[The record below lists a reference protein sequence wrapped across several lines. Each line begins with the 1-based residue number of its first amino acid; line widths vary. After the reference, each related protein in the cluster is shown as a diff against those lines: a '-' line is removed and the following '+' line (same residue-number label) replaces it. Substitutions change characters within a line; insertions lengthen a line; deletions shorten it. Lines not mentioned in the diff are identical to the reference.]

1 MSTYGDEVAAI
12 DVALTT
18 ESAPQELCHLRRSR
32 NFLASQLL
40 HLPTE
45 LILTIIEYAIQPD
58 DRNDCPEEDEE
69 DDETTDDDTSL
80 PPPEDSQLLL
90 ALTAAC
96 HRLRQIAM
104 TPHLWGYVDLA
115 IHPLAK
121 FSLELCNF
129 DPHTIAITWSDDRC
143 FPEWELGVSKASA
156 ETRDLLSQLEARSL
170 ENLRCLVF
178 SGELSTFAESA
189 APLLQRARN
198 VTNLELHY
206 PYTFRTNLE
215 LPLFHGAISM
225 PNLSALR
232 LHRFTISWA
241 SPLLRNLRQLYLEA
255 QPFSTPSMR
264 GSVKMFLA
272 ALAGCPDL
280 EELTLDGAGPDL
292 TTWHQ
297 EDQDVVQLRRL
308 RKLRLRFRDP
318 FVIGC
323 ILSHIEYG
331 RSVDLQVEIR
341 VDEEIDLAELIPP
354 TLLHQKIQAIQ
365 CSRKSRLSVE
375 LSNRPAFST
384 EIFHFRFLRGYA
396 PMECRDD
403 PRAWLRLAPGI
414 TEAVWRNTI
423 SSFAIRL
430 PYVDLAEG
438 ILKGF
443 LYGLPQLERI
453 DYYPLGVWGDRDSID
468 PFLSVFSQ
476 PFEGGPVCPRLR
488 ELRLSWGVLTLFS
501 SVMVLRHAME
511 ERDVRGMRL
520 RRIGFIKDWGDEF
533 LLEPFRN
540 FVDEILP
547 PRFFLGGLR

>member
-18 ESAPQELCHLRRSR
+18 ESAPQGLYHLRRSR
-32 NFLASQLL
+32 NFFTSQLL
-40 HLPTE
+40 RLPTE

-58 DRNDCPEEDEE
+58 DRNDCPEEGEEE
-69 DDETTDDDTSL
+69 DDETMDDDISL
-80 PPPEDSQLLL
+80 PPPEDSQVLL
-90 ALTAAC
+90 ALTAVC
-96 HRLRQIAM
+96 HRLRQIAT

-129 DPHTIAITWSDDRC
+129 DPHTITITWSDNRR
-143 FPEWELGVSKASA
+143 FPEWESGDSRVSA
-156 ETRDLLSQLEARSL
+156 ETRDLLPQLEARSL
-170 ENLRCLVF
+170 ENLCSLTF

-198 VTNLELHY
+198 VTNLELHCS
-206 PYTFRTNLE
+206 YTFCPDPE
-215 LPLFHGAISM
+215 LPLFHGAIPM

-232 LHRFTISWA
+232 LHRFTINWA

-308 RKLRLRFRDP
+308 RELRLRFRDP
-318 FVIGC
+318 FVVGC

-331 RSVDLQVEIR
+331 GSVDLQVEIR

-354 TLLHQKIQAIQ
+354 TLLHQKIQDVQ
-365 CSRKSRLSVE
+365 RSRKSRLDVE

-423 SSFAIRL
+423 SSFAIQM
-430 PYVDLAEG
+430 PYVDLAEE

-443 LYGLPQLERI
+443 LYGLPQLERV
-453 DYYPLGVWGDRDSID
+453 DYCPLWMRGGRDSID

-476 PFEGGPVCPRLR
+476 PFEGGPVCPRLQD
-488 ELRLSWGVLTLFS
+488 LRLDWEVLTLFS
-501 SVMVLRHAME
+501 STMVLRHTLE
-511 ERDVRGMRL
+511 ERDARGMRL
-520 RRIGFIKDWGDEF
+520 RRIGLLSGWHNGL
-533 LLEPFRN
+533 LLEPFRDL
-540 FVDEILP
+540 VDEILP
-547 PRFFLGGLR
+547 PPFL